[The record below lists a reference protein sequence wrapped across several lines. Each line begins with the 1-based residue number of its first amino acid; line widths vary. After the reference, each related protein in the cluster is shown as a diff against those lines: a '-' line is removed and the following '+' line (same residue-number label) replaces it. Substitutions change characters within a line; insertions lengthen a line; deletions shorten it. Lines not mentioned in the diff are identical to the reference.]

1 MLPFVIKFYSKGRE
15 YMSKNQTWTELCTYI
30 KKEILQYDD
39 TMKFPKYLAL
49 RLKGLSEGKFI
60 ANKNTKSQGEY
71 SFRTILYTCQIV
83 RPKILN
89 YFSQNSAK
97 IKDERHKI
105 NLIMMF
111 VEQEIN
117 NVSLRMKQTEEVHK
131 KIQGIDFPDVKKAEY
146 KRESKVENKNL
157 KDLW

>member
-1 MLPFVIKFYSKGRE
+1 
-15 YMSKNQTWTELCTYI
+15 MSKNQTWTELCTYI

-71 SFRTILYTCQIV
+71 SFRVILYTCQIV

-89 YFSQNSAK
+89 YFSQNSAR
-97 IKDERHKI
+97 IKDEQHKI

-111 VEQEIN
+111 IEQEIN
-117 NVSLRMKQTEEVHK
+117 NVALKIKNAEEVQK
-131 KIQGIDFPDVKKAEY
+131 KIQRVDIPIVNQAEY

>member
-1 MLPFVIKFYSKGRE
+1 
-15 YMSKNQTWTELCTYI
+15 MSKNQTWTELCTYI

-89 YFSQNSAK
+89 YFSQNSAR
-97 IKDERHKI
+97 IKDEQHKI
-105 NLIMMF
+105 KTSYPMGL
-111 VEQEIN
+111 EIDMN
-117 NVSLRMKQTEEVHK
+117 K
-131 KIQGIDFPDVKKAEY
+131 KEKYYAICM
-146 KRESKVENKNL
+146 
-157 KDLW
+157 